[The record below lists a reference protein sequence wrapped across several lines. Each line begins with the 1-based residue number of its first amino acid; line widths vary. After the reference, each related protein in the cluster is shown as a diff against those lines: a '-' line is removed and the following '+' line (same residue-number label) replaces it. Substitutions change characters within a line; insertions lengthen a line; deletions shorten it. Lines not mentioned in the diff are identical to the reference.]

1 MESAPFRADLAEG
14 PEDVRA
20 VWRCGR
26 DGIRIRVVL
35 WPVDGAQGSILLFP
49 GRTEY
54 AEKYGRVARDLN
66 GAGYAVA
73 TVDWRGQGFSDRL
86 TDDAR
91 LGHVASFPDYQID
104 VAELVSTARADG
116 LPEPW
121 FLVAHSMGGCIGL
134 RSLIEG
140 LPVRKAIF
148 SAPMWGLNLPFTV
161 WPAAILL
168 ARLLGFLGVERRYIP
183 GSGPGSYVTEAG
195 FGSNVLTRDRE
206 TFTHMARQL
215 TEEPGLVLGGPSIG
229 WVGSAISEQRR
240 LAGAPR
246 PDLPVLTILGSDERV
261 VSASAVR
268 RMHARWP
275 SARLHVIDGAR
286 HEVMMEVPAIRARFM
301 RDALQFLEG
310 NRTADA
316 AGLGAAAAAS

>member
-14 PEDVRA
+14 PEVVRA
-20 VWRCGR
+20 VWRRGR
-26 DGIRIRVVL
+26 DGRRVRVVL
-35 WPVDGAQGSILLFP
+35 WPVNGAHGSILLFP

-121 FLVAHSMGGCIGL
+121 YLVAHSMGGCIGL

-161 WPAAILL
+161 WPVAILL
-168 ARLLGFLGVERRYIP
+168 ARLLGLLGAERRYIP
-183 GSGPGSYVTEAG
+183 GSGPGSHVT
-195 FGSNVLTRDRE
+195 
-206 TFTHMARQL
+206 
-215 TEEPGLVLGGPSIG
+215 
-229 WVGSAISEQRR
+229 
-240 LAGAPR
+240 
-246 PDLPVLTILGSDERV
+246 
-261 VSASAVR
+261 
-268 RMHARWP
+268 
-275 SARLHVIDGAR
+275 
-286 HEVMMEVPAIRARFM
+286 
-301 RDALQFLEG
+301 
-310 NRTADA
+310 
-316 AGLGAAAAAS
+316 